1 MFRMGVA
8 VAFAL
13 FAGIAAAQEAT
24 AFKTEKE
31 KISYALG
38 MDLAEKIRAQGMEVD
53 AEFLARAIRES
64 LTGGKTLL
72 TEEEKQATLTALQK
86 DLRAKQAEARRAQAE
101 GNLKEGAA
109 FLAENK
115 TKEGVVT
122 LPSGL
127 QYKVLRAGDGKKPTA
142 DDTVVVHYRGTLI
155 DGTEFDS
162 SYKRNQ
168 PTTLPVKGVVKG
180 WTEALQLMPVGSK
193 WQLFLPTD
201 LAYGERGGGRVIG
214 PNAALV
220 FEVELLSIK
229 EKPAATAP

>member
-13 FAGIAAAQEAT
+13 FAGIAAAQDAT

-53 AEFLARAIRES
+53 AESLARAIRDS

-101 GNLKEGAA
+101 GNLKQGAA

-168 PTTLPVKGVVKG
+168 PTTFPVKRVVKG

-201 LAYGERGGGRVIG
+201 LAYGERGGGRLIG

-229 EKPAATAP
+229 ETPAATAP